1 MKLISLNKRS
11 VTVMQI
17 NIKKIEM
24 MQKAKRYG
32 RTHPSV
38 VKCSQQ
44 LDVLL
49 NQYQGIHVYNRVV

>member
-1 MKLISLNKRS
+1 
-11 VTVMQI
+11 
-17 NIKKIEM
+17 
-24 MQKAKRYG
+24 
-32 RTHPSV
+32 THPSV